1 MTSRIPN
8 YAANGQL
15 LEIKAPEIL
24 PTYEEIGIWTTVIPA
39 TLSELFT
46 KYLKDNL
53 KTNQENDE
61 PIDEMLVNK
70 ENSAKE
76 EKYLAHVR
84 RFVIEKDYLVPPEFQ
99 FAPEEKVSKNL
110 QQSNESNK
118 NHDDNTKSCSIS
130 EKQFNGNVEN
140 QQTIPQKRKQ
150 DINKNSADNIASN
163 NNLEIK
169 DKNFFANMKRQQSS
183 KESNKDNLAKKND
196 DTEKSRKSLKSKGP
210 KAPTNTNVYLRVLI
224 ASAEIFTEKEQVES
238 FLAPFIKEIHSKYPH
253 LYFPGTIELRKTV
266 KYQADSKQESQEWA
280 EKSGWPLMW
289 RGNVKAI
296 PTKMSTRD
304 EQQAVKYTRKLLQY
318 MQDLRT
324 GNSNKN
330 SNNNNKPP
338 EIGVLIVDP
347 EQDVELVFATDE
359 RDSLHDPLRH
369 AALIAIEKVAA
380 KMAEE
385 EEKEQKGAL
394 VQKVVSKT
402 TIVTSGSAT
411 TLVGGYLCR
420 GYHVYMSHEPCG
432 MCSMGLL
439 HSRISRLIYLRDQP
453 YTGGINYESGG
464 LCIHDQRQLNWNYEA
479 WKYVG
484 DISTEIKEFEGVFH
498 V

>member
-1 MTSRIPN
+1 MTSRTPN

-15 LEIKAPEIL
+15 LEIKAPEAL
-24 PTYEEIGIWTTVIPA
+24 PTYQEIGIWTTVIPA
-39 TLSELFT
+39 TLSELLT

-53 KTNQENDE
+53 TISQENDD
-61 PIDEMLVNK
+61 PIDDILVNK
-70 ENSAKE
+70 DSTVKE

-84 RFVIEKDYLVPPEFQ
+84 RFVNEKNYPVPSEFQ
-99 FAPEEKVSKNL
+99 FVPEKKVVKGQ
-110 QQSNESNK
+110 QQSNDNSKNQDPDVKTNNSSKNDSNE
-118 NHDDNTKSCSIS
+118 NI
-130 EKQFNGNVEN
+130 EKE

-150 DINKNSADNIASN
+150 DTSKSGIDDVTSN
-163 NNLEIK
+163 NDLDIKETITSTNMKQQLTLELINNEGNNAKNK
-169 DKNFFANMKRQQSS
+169 DKNEKVKKSS
-183 KESNKDNLAKKND
+183 K
-196 DTEKSRKSLKSKGP
+196 TKGP
-210 KAPTNTNVYLRVLI
+210 KVPSNTNVYLRVLI
-224 ASAEIFTEKEQVES
+224 ASVEILKDKDQVES
-238 FLAPFIKEIHSKYPH
+238 LLAPFVEEVHTKYPH
-253 LYFPGTIELRKTV
+253 LYFPGTIELRTTV

-296 PTKMSTRD
+296 PTKMSVRD
-304 EQQAVKYTRKLLQY
+304 EQQAVKYTKKLLRY

-324 GNSNKN
+324 SNE
-330 SNNNNKPP
+330 SNNNNRSP

-359 RDSLHDPLRH
+359 RDFLHDPLRH
-369 AALIAIEKVAA
+369 AALIAIEQVAA

-385 EEKEQKGAL
+385 EKQEQEGILK
-394 VQKVVSKT
+394 QKVISKT
-402 TIVTSGSAT
+402 TVVTSGSAT

-439 HSRISRLIYLRDQP
+439 HSRISRLVYIRDQA

-464 LCIHDQRQLNWNYEA
+464 LSIHDQRQLNWKYEA

-484 DISTEIKEFEGVFH
+484 DDSSEIKAFEGVFH